1 MLRYLAITQKTC
13 DVTTG
18 VTLDYPSDG
27 SSLWLFLTSPTP
39 EEIQSVTKTFQL
51 DPKLFYDYR
60 RQVRSKRYTTSPL
73 QFVMVDYFLDAYANI
88 KKTNI
93 LIIIKKNVFIT
104 VIPDRHKNYEDL
116 YDEIVEDI
124 KHYEKTERNIGQV
137 LYEFLDRDVQENYDV
152 LKTTE
157 EDIVEIEKLILSDG
171 AITGNVSKLLQHKK
185 DLSAMSRRFWA
196 TAKIIFLIKKGLIS
210 IAVSQRTLRLLDD
223 VYDTF
228 QHQITIIASQRDM
241 LGDALTLY
249 ETALSNKLA
258 KSSNE
263 LNHIMKTLTSLTL
276 LVMIP
281 TLIASVYGMNFAII
295 PGANSTTGF
304 YEAIGMMLLSGL
316 LLYILFHRKKWI

>member
-116 YDEIVEDI
+116 
-124 KHYEKTERNIGQV
+124 
-137 LYEFLDRDVQENYDV
+137 
-152 LKTTE
+152 
-157 EDIVEIEKLILSDG
+157 
-171 AITGNVSKLLQHKK
+171 
-185 DLSAMSRRFWA
+185 
-196 TAKIIFLIKKGLIS
+196 
-210 IAVSQRTLRLLDD
+210 
-223 VYDTF
+223 
-228 QHQITIIASQRDM
+228 
-241 LGDALTLY
+241 
-249 ETALSNKLA
+249 
-258 KSSNE
+258 
-263 LNHIMKTLTSLTL
+263 
-276 LVMIP
+276 
-281 TLIASVYGMNFAII
+281 
-295 PGANSTTGF
+295 
-304 YEAIGMMLLSGL
+304 
-316 LLYILFHRKKWI
+316 